1 MLFPFLAVVRV
12 LLLIRKVV
20 ESQKQS
26 CSFQCCFK
34 APTAATNT
42 SPSLGYI
49 YFLLGDQLCLIEMFH
64 LRAACT
70 KNKSDEDD
78 EEDQD
83 GDDCHEDPNQRGHL
97 GEKN

>member
-1 MLFPFLAVVRV
+1 MKVRSNLVHSNVVSRLP
-12 LLLIRKVV
+12 LLLL
-20 ESQKQS
+20 
-26 CSFQCCFK
+26 
-34 APTAATNT
+34 T
-42 SPSLGYI
+42 LGYI

>member
-1 MLFPFLAVVRV
+1 MLFPFLPVVRV

-42 SPSLGYI
+42 RLH
-49 YFLLGDQLCLIEMFH
+49 LLFTWRPIVSDRN

-83 GDDCHEDPNQRGHL
+83 GDDCHEDPNQWGHL
-97 GEKN
+97 GEND

>member
-1 MLFPFLAVVRV
+1 
-12 LLLIRKVV
+12 
-20 ESQKQS
+20 
-26 CSFQCCFK
+26 
-34 APTAATNT
+34 
-42 SPSLGYI
+42 
-49 YFLLGDQLCLIEMFH
+49 MFH